1 MEIDKK
7 STDMISKF
15 AIDAVKELKE
25 ERVSKFA
32 NEVDANSLDASSVTV
47 SRKFTELVRL
57 VRPQTPLV
65 EAGIVRVQDVEP
77 NTDKAIF
84 TTQLQQSF
92 TWTEF
97 DARGSEITSLAAGSG
112 SFQSYTAPNYLTVT
126 PTTKTTTLFL
136 FDNISLVNPIRMAEI
151 MAQTT
156 EEIAMAK
163 ELAAYT
169 ILASTGLYTASVS
182 IKQASGY
189 TDLLTESTGTA
200 ASYVTTGSVLIP
212 SDLVAAKKDL
222 KTSGNRKI
230 RPNVVLL
237 ATEQLSDLETHADMS
252 PGQSSNAN
260 FKKAVYDENGT
271 LIRFDGMEIIESQ
284 EMPAITTGYFAS
296 VTSGHFVYV
305 GQKNLMI
312 ARGEH
317 SAKNKVESFRNP
329 RNHGT
334 ELTMDVSYNHGHL
347 FSKSM
352 RIIAASDT

>member
-1 MEIDKK
+1 MDIDQESK
-7 STDMISKF
+7 DMISKF
-15 AIDAVKELKE
+15 AVDAVKDLKA

-97 DARGSEITSLAAGSG
+97 DARGSELTSLAAGSG

-126 PTTKTTTLFL
+126 PTTKTSTLFL

-163 ELAAYT
+163 ELASYT

-189 TDLLTESTGTA
+189 TNLLTE
-200 ASYVTTGSVLIP
+200 
-212 SDLVAAKKDL
+212 
-222 KTSGNRKI
+222 
-230 RPNVVLL
+230 
-237 ATEQLSDLETHADMS
+237 
-252 PGQSSNAN
+252 
-260 FKKAVYDENGT
+260 
-271 LIRFDGMEIIESQ
+271 
-284 EMPAITTGYFAS
+284 
-296 VTSGHFVYV
+296 
-305 GQKNLMI
+305 
-312 ARGEH
+312 
-317 SAKNKVESFRNP
+317 
-329 RNHGT
+329 
-334 ELTMDVSYNHGHL
+334 
-347 FSKSM
+347 
-352 RIIAASDT
+352 RIL